1 MNAKKGGPMLYI
13 GVLAVTIAI
22 ELACLVFVMTPPH
35 ATKTQDSAARLRRES
50 AHLS

>member
-1 MNAKKGGPMLYI
+1 MLYI

-35 ATKTQDSAARLRRES
+35 TRK
-50 AHLS
+50 H